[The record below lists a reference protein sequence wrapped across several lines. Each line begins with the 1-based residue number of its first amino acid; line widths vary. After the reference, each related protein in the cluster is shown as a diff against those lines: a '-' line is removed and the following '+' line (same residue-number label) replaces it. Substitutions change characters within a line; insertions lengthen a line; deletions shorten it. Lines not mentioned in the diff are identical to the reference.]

1 MAHLIAKHSLPHIN
15 IALLI
20 AIVWV
25 TLAVAATIYDVGHLV
40 QAW

>member
-15 IALLI
+15 IALVI

-25 TLAVAATIYDVGHLV
+25 ALAVAATIYDVGHIV

>member
-15 IALLI
+15 IALVI

-25 TLAVAATIYDVGHLV
+25 ALAVAATVYDVGHMV

>member
-15 IALLI
+15 IALVI

-25 TLAVAATIYDVGHLV
+25 ALVLAATIYDVGHIV

>member
-25 TLAVAATIYDVGHLV
+25 ALAVAATIYDVGHLV